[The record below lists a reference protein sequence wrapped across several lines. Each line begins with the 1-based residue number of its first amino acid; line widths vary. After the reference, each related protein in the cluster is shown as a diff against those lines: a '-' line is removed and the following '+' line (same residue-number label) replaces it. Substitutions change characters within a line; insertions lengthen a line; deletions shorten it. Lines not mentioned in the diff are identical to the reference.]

1 MLIPRLGSPA
11 RDEASAR
18 SIVAGLI
25 RATRSIVSA
34 DTWRKAC
41 QWRKRSRSSG
51 RKGARRLEQMPSVGD
66 QHMRRRA
73 TSAVLLGAPLPLR
86 TDGAVS
92 RLLAGAVGLC
102 AAFGIV
108 AECGSL
114 YAAAA
119 RNSHSGPSH
128 RPLVSQ

>member
-41 QWRKRSRSSG
+41 QWRKRSRS
-51 RKGARRLEQMPSVGD
+51 
-66 QHMRRRA
+66 RRA
-73 TSAVLLGAPLPLR
+73 SSRRGPAGEPAGEGTVVPQPAGMYAAIA
-86 TDGAVS
+86 DGAEGPAGWAG
-92 RLLAGAVGLC
+92 LAEAVVPPAG
-102 AAFGIV
+102 
-108 AECGSL
+108 E
-114 YAAAA
+114 
-119 RNSHSGPSH
+119 
-128 RPLVSQ
+128 